1 MKSVEP
7 IRDKDDIERM
17 KDFMESWNQR
27 NFLLFVFG
35 LNSGLR
41 ISDIVK
47 LKVREVLD
55 THVIIIEQKTGK
67 PKQFFINDY
76 LRKQIDKYI
85 KAKGLKPYD
94 YLFESNKRDKD
105 GKKRPIGREQAWK
118 ILNKC
123 AKACGLKRIGTHSL
137 RKSFG
142 YHMYKKDQNVALL
155 MEIFNHASPDI
166 TLRYIGINQ
175 DEKDKAMAK
184 FSL

>member
-1 MKSVEP
+1 MTKL
-7 IRDKDDIERM
+7 IGFGRCLGKTTMAIL
-17 KDFMESWNQR
+17 ESHAT
-27 NFLLFVFG
+27 G
-35 LNSGLR
+35 HY
-41 ISDIVK
+41 IVCAN
-47 LKVREVLD
+47 R
-55 THVIIIEQKTGK
+55 
-67 PKQFFINDY
+67 
-76 LRKQIDKYI
+76 RIDKYI
-85 KAKGLKPYD
+85 KVKGLKPYD

-123 AKACGLKRIGTHSL
+123 AKTCGLKRIGTHSL

-175 DEKDKAMAK
+175 DEKDKAMAG